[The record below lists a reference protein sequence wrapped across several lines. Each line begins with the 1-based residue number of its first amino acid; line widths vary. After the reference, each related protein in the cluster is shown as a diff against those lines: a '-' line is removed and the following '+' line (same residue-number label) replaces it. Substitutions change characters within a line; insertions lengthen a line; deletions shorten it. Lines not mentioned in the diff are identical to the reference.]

1 MSKAIRYSGDQLG
14 VGRRLGLLLIQL
26 VADCLDYFSVGAL
39 TMASDAIAPALLAS
53 ACCKQKGIHMIFNVQ
68 PVAHVEAIAV

>member
-1 MSKAIRYSGDQLG
+1 MTRFPAQLVGDSRGVDGITPVMSKPISYSGDQLG

-39 TMASDAIAPALLAS
+39 TMASDAIAPALIAS
-53 ACCKQKGIHMIFNVQ
+53 A
-68 PVAHVEAIAV
+68 